1 MSRSC
6 QVRRSLTPAQDA
18 STRQSSAG
26 AAGLKSCSKYSVQAN
41 GDDIEWLRV
50 AWVSEV
56 YRQVRTIDGATGGE
70 ARSPARPAG
79 GRVAIR
85 QASRNTLTAASEH
98 HHSQVML
105 VSFYNSGMR
114 SMSLSF

>member
-6 QVRRSLTPAQDA
+6 QVHRSLTSAQDA
-18 STRQSSAG
+18 STRQASAG
-26 AAGLKSCSKYSVQAN
+26 AAGLQSCSKYSVQAN
-41 GDDIEWLRV
+41 GDDIGWLRV

-70 ARSPARPAG
+70 ARSPARH

-85 QASRNTLTAASEH
+85 QASGDTLTAASEH

-105 VSFYNSGMR
+105 VSFYSSGMR
-114 SMSLSF
+114 SMSSSF